1 MSGARR
7 FRIGAVHALVHSIQP
22 TLLAFERQWPKADVA
37 HLLDGSLYLDR
48 SHGTANEKELS
59 TRIEHLLRYSFS
71 TGAEG
76 ILFTGSFFAD
86 AVKQA
91 RASIDIPIVAS
102 FDGLIA
108 HVFNL
113 DKPLH
118 VIATAQDS
126 ATLLVDELEREASR
140 RSFRMSISG
149 QAVAGAMAALIA
161 GDLDRHDQL
170 VLDAVRATDSRSS
183 VVFAQFSMERVL
195 ERSVAVREAP
205 VIGPAGEG
213 VVQLR
218 RLLSQALPDRRTVFD
233 SC

>member
-1 MSGARR
+1 
-7 FRIGAVHALVHSIQP
+7 
-22 TLLAFERQWPKADVA
+22 
-37 HLLDGSLYLDR
+37 
-48 SHGTANEKELS
+48 
-59 TRIEHLLRYSFS
+59 
-71 TGAEG
+71 
-76 ILFTGSFFAD
+76 
-86 AVKQA
+86 
-91 RASIDIPIVAS
+91 
-102 FDGLIA
+102 
-108 HVFNL
+108 
-113 DKPLH
+113 
-118 VIATAQDS
+118 
-126 ATLLVDELEREASR
+126 
-140 RSFRMSISG
+140 MSISG